1 MGVSM
6 LSLVYVSS
14 ASRQVD
20 EKDLMQLITAARKN
34 NEANQ
39 ITGLL
44 LYKDGNFMQAIE
56 GPDDAVEKLF
66 DHVRRDA
73 RHHGVLQLLKE
84 PIDERRFPKWSMALH
99 HVDNLSAEHQ
109 ALIDPFLKDSLAA
122 ESYKT
127 NPTAAMKL
135 LLTFRD
141 IVR

>member
-1 MGVSM
+1 M
-6 LSLVYVSS
+6 LSLVYASS

-20 EKDLMQLITAARKN
+20 EQDLMQLITAARKH

-66 DHVRRDA
+66 DHVRRDG

-84 PIDERRFPKWSMALH
+84 HIEERRFPKWSMALQ
-99 HVDNLSAEHQ
+99 HVDKLSPEHR
-109 ALIDPFLKDSLAA
+109 ALIDPFLKDSLTA

-127 NPTAAMKL
+127 NPTAAIKL

-141 IVR
+141 VVR